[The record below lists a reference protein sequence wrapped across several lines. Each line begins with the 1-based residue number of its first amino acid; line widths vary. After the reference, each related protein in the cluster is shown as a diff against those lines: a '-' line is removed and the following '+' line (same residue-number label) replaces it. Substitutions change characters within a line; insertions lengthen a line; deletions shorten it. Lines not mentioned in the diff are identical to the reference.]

1 MDKSFEWDD
10 DKHLKH
16 FPTLVDNMKRDEE
29 RKKKEKKASEARMR
43 ELLRDK
49 KLYPKVED
57 LL

>member
-1 MDKSFEWDD
+1 MDKFFEWDN

-16 FPTLVDNMKRDEE
+16 FPALVDNMARHAEK
-29 RKKKEKKASEARMR
+29 KKKEKKASEARMR
-43 ELLRDK
+43 EIRDN